1 MDCKCFCPDLSET
14 EFEELDFKE
23 FDLTGKTFYVSKA
36 AMLSHFPVNPEL
48 KIEKTIKQIEENGFQ
63 LVSPLFVIFEDGML
77 SGKILV
83 EIVKPSSRDSSVI
96 TMQSLKLVAK
106 SYTGPKYLVPKAL
119 KQFDND
125 LVLKNINT
133 SNFYFWYH
141 SCKKCEK
148 EKGSR
153 TVILGKIV

>member
-1 MDCKCFCPDLSET
+1 MDCKCFCPDLTNE
-14 EFEELDFKE
+14 EFQELDFKE
-23 FDLTGKTFYVSKA
+23 FDLSGKTFYISKI

-48 KIEKTIKQIEENGFQ
+48 KIGKILKQIEENGFQ

-77 SGKILV
+77 SGKVLV
-83 EIVKPSSRDSSVI
+83 EIVKPSAPDSSVM
-96 TMQSLKLVAK
+96 TMKSLKLMAK

-119 KQFDND
+119 KQFDNE
-125 LVLKNINT
+125 LVSKNINT

-153 TVILGKIV
+153 TVILGKIS